1 MVEERL
7 KPEGEQDVVALPGI
21 VRGGEVQSDP
31 DDRMDVLHAG
41 GLDVGVGDDGGLIV
55 VVRRSSGTAGSVDK
69 GGSIRAAVA

>member
-41 GLDVGVGDDGGLIV
+41 GLIV